1 VNPALTTKEEF
12 CRFCRLLYDRHL
24 VGGVGGNISA
34 RSGENI
40 WLTPSGFSL
49 RDVEPGTVVTVNSE
63 GHVIE
68 GENPTK
74 DAAMHLKILRA
85 RPETEVVLHVHG
97 AAIVAASTTMN
108 PGPDT
113 LPPLTPGFVYY
124 AHPLPML
131 PFLVPGTQML
141 ADAVAEEFLKRE
153 CRAVLLQNH
162 GLVTVG
168 KNFQD
173 AFNVVE
179 EIDEAARVFVLT
191 HGKSKAIP
199 SEDVRKIR

>member
-1 VNPALTTKEEF
+1 MNPGLTAKEEF

-24 VGGVGGNISA
+24 VAGVGGNISA

-40 WLTPSGFSL
+40 LLTPSGFSL
-49 RDVEPGTVVTVNSE
+49 RDVEPGTVVTVNGE
-63 GHVIE
+63 GRAIE

-85 RPETEVVLHVHG
+85 RPETEVVFHVHG
-97 AAIVAASTTMN
+97 AAIVAASTMMK

-131 PFLVPGTQML
+131 PFLVPGTEVL
-141 ADAVAEEFLKRE
+141 ADTVAQEFSRRE
-153 CRAVLLQNH
+153 CKALLLQNH
-162 GLVTVG
+162 GLVTIG

-173 AFNVVE
+173 AFNVAE

-191 HGKSKAIP
+191 HGESKVIP
-199 SEDVRKIR
+199 SEDLSKIG